1 MPGFPPQEPARLT
14 LHTTG
19 GQTVSKTQDLTVD
32 RLPKAST
39 FMQNVTAQ
47 TLREASEE
55 KKKKTPGDSSP
66 QYLVLSLLCLRLK
79 NRVNMCF
86 TGTTFVRS

>member
-14 LHTTG
+14 LHTRG

-32 RLPKAST
+32 RWPKAST

-55 KKKKTPGDSSP
+55 KKKKTP
-66 QYLVLSLLCLRLK
+66 LVIHPLSI
-79 NRVNMCF
+79 
-86 TGTTFVRS
+86 